1 MHNTNPMQGLWET
14 MDGLRGAFE
23 QRVGGFGGTGA
34 ARKGRGDVR
43 AAILALLAEEP
54 MHGYQ
59 LIHEIER
66 RSEGTW
72 KPSAGSVYPTLQLL
86 NDEGLVIAEEAN
98 GKKTYALTDTGRA
111 AAEASD
117 GSLPWESTTTAPDAA
132 RPTVLPK
139 AAANLAQAVMQV
151 GRSGTQEQIDEA
163 VALLDS
169 TRRAVYAILA
179 RD

>member
-1 MHNTNPMQGLWET
+1 MHNINPMQGLWET

-23 QRVGGFGGTGA
+23 QRVGGGA
-34 ARKGRGDVR
+34 PRKGRGDVR
-43 AAILALLAEEP
+43 AAILALLAESP

-66 RSEGTW
+66 RSDGTW

-86 NDEGLVIAEEAN
+86 NDEGLVVAEEAN
-98 GKKTYALTDTGRA
+98 GKKTYALTESGRA
-111 AAEASD
+111 AAAEAAD
-117 GSLPWESTTTAPDAA
+117 GSLPWESASTTEAP
-132 RPTVLPK
+132 RVTVLPK

-151 GRSGTQEQIDEA
+151 GRSGTQAQIDEA
-163 VALLDS
+163 VALLDD